1 MVEIELLY
9 APVND
14 EMVHLHL
21 TVSEGETV
29 ENVIAQSGILE
40 RYPEVSHFA
49 VGIYSKQVEK
59 TAIVQAGDRIEIY
72 RPLLIDPME
81 KRRQRAKKK
90 A

>member
-1 MVEIELLY
+1 MVEVELLY
-9 APVND
+9 APIND
-14 EMVHLHL
+14 VMVHLHL

-40 RYPEVSHFA
+40 RYPEVSHCA

-59 TAIVQAGDRIEIY
+59 TATVQAGDRIEIY